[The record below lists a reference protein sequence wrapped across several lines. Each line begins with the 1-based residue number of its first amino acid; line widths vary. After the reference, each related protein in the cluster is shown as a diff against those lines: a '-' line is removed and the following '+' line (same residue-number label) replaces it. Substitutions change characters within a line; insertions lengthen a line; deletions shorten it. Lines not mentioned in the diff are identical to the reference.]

1 MDYLQ
6 NNLYKLSKL
15 SETKEIDLYLTK
27 LVKDILDIQLKN
39 NKNKK
44 KYLLISSVGNNSVHK
59 DCKWNYI
66 NKSYDILFIYY
77 QDFADKESEYYL
89 RMRGK
94 KLSQYYY
101 VFQHKLLDYYNYI
114 FILDNDNFIKG
125 ESINKLFIL
134 ADELKCNILG
144 PSIRIRDIDH
154 KKVLKLLIYYN
165 NMKKKDKNFWFIKNK
180 LPNNLLEIYNH
191 VIKYSYWPHMIQRY
205 DIKKKYIR
213 QTNLVED
220 GRSIIN
226 TKLIKEFRTDLKF
239 MKLFKSGIMF
249 DQILANLCKFK
260 KIYVVDYIYYIHLDP
275 YKDKENENNEKKIIK
290 KYIKKNNIKFI
301 NIYPDLIID
310 KKFIFE

>member
-1 MDYLQ
+1 MDDLQ

-59 DCKWNYI
+59 ECKWNYI
-66 NKSYDILFIYY
+66 NKGYDILYIYY
-77 QDFADKESEYYL
+77 QDFSNKESEYYL

-101 VFQHKLLDYYNYI
+101 IFQHNILNYYDYI

-125 ESINKLFIL
+125 TSINELFIL
-134 ADELKCNILG
+134 ANKLKCNILG
-144 PSIRIRDIDH
+144 PSIRIRDINH
-154 KKVLKLLIYYN
+154 KEVLKLLIYYN
-165 NMKKKDKNFWFIKNK
+165 NMEKKNKNFWFIKDK
-180 LPNNLLEIYNH
+180 LPNRLLEIYNH

-226 TKLIKEFRTDLKF
+226 TKLIKEFRKDLQF

-249 DQILANLCKFK
+249 DQILANLCNFK
-260 KIYVVDYIYYIHLDP
+260 KIYIVDYIYYIHLDP
-275 YKDKENENNEKKIIK
+275 YKDKENEHNEQNVIK
-290 KYIKKNNIKFI
+290 KYIKKNNINFI
-301 NIYPDLIID
+301 NVYPDLIID
-310 KKFIFE
+310 KKFILE

>member
-1 MDYLQ
+1 MDELQ

-27 LVKDILDIQLKN
+27 LVKDILDIQLQK
-39 NKNKK
+39 NKNKN
-44 KYLLISSVGNNSVHK
+44 KYLLISSVGNNSVHR

-77 QDFADKESEYYL
+77 QDFTYKESEYYL

-101 VFQHKLLDYYNYI
+101 IFQHKLLDYYNYI

-134 ADELKCNILG
+134 ADELKCNIMG

-165 NMKKKDKNFWFIKNK
+165 NIKKKDKNFWFIKNK
-180 LPNNLLEIYNH
+180 LPNHLLEIYNH

-275 YKDKENENNEKKIIK
+275 YKDKVNEYNEEKIIK
-290 KYIKKNNIKFI
+290 KYLKKNNIKII

-310 KKFIFE
+310 KKFILE

>member
-1 MDYLQ
+1 MDDLQ

-66 NKSYDILFIYY
+66 NKSYDILFSYY
-77 QDFADKESEYYL
+77 QDFTDKESEYYL

-101 VFQHKLLDYYNYI
+101 IFQHKLLDYYNYI

-180 LPNNLLEIYNH
+180 LPNHLLEIYNH

-226 TKLIKEFRTDLKF
+226 TKLIKEFRIDLKF

-275 YKDKENENNEKKIIK
+275 YKDKENEYNEEKIIK
-290 KYIKKNNIKFI
+290 EYIKKNNIKFI

-310 KKFIFE
+310 KKFILE